1 MKTTLTFILCLLCIM
16 TTQAQY
22 SKNFKVRYK
31 GKSLLFVIPTF
42 TSQDTTK
49 QPARIEL
56 KQIVQ
61 KQINKLFLQVFSQD
75 ELQHLSTD
83 HVNGTKAFLHLYMD
97 YTGKIEYIIFFIPP
111 QDTLVLDENRL
122 TKFYHLIQ
130 EMKVDTSNAIYYIDS
145 TVGKDAYTYSLAF
158 KFYERRVD
166 NEKEE

>member
-22 SKNFKVRYK
+22 SKNFKIDYK
-31 GKSLLFVIPTF
+31 GKSLMLVVPTF
-42 TSQDTTK
+42 TSRDTTK
-49 QPARIEL
+49 QVARIEL

-61 KQINKLFLQVFSQD
+61 KQINKLFLQVFSPD
-75 ELQHLSTD
+75 DIQHLSPSTIF
-83 HVNGTKAFLHLYMD
+83 GTKAVLHLYMD
-97 YTGKIEYIIFFIPP
+97 YTGKIEYIVFYIPP

-145 TVGKDAYTYSLAF
+145 SVGKEAYTYLLTFS
-158 KFYERRVD
+158 FYNRRVD